1 MSQQPNIDPLKSRVG
16 RQIYAFAALL
26 AALPLIVVGA
36 YSLFEIDAA
45 YREQAQKTLDQSILS
60 FGEMLREKF
69 LQSNEL
75 AERMIGE
82 RLTASELPTAF
93 LNYAVIENGA
103 AVHSTFPEAL
113 IPEIDR
119 AGEANQ
125 PNISISQSQPDSSV
139 YLAVNSNE
147 STFIGELNPFHLWA
161 DRSLYPYATEF
172 CILLQSMPAPVFCST
187 ALPAEQQDIISQAD
201 TTSGSIEWSAAD
213 ESWHSSYRELFL
225 PAAFDAAPLRIVGSQ
240 PNDVTYSAAA
250 AFRQV
255 YIPGMALA
263 LAFALLGASIH
274 ARQFLR
280 PLSALLAVTKR
291 FADRD
296 FTAVA
301 HLERRDEFQD
311 LANAL
316 NGMGIALDRQFKA
329 HEAMSRL
336 DQLILEGDSIEDVF
350 RTSVAEAF
358 VYMPLEIVEL
368 DIAADSDGQCVRY
381 SLVRSEDCLRKDLV
395 DSSEITPRPD
405 MKQLN
410 AGIVVAEERRGEIRG
425 YTHEDSEAGP
435 VTATQLNALADRI
448 SIALEFHEQSA
459 ELNRRAW
466 YDELTGLP
474 NRASCL
480 HKINRAIETAEC
492 NGHMVAL
499 LYIDLDGFKSVN
511 DSLGHETGDQL
522 IRLAAER
529 ITACI
534 GHHGVTARLG
544 GDEFAV
550 IFPYSK
556 GRSEEYK
563 AIGKMILMRL
573 QEPFKL
579 GNSEAFLGASIGA
592 ARYPEDGSTHT
603 ELLRKA
609 DAAMYRAKDSGR
621 GRQVDYSRTLGIVIA
636 KRLRLEADLNR
647 ALERDEL
654 QLVFQPQIDLRSRA
668 MVSAEALLR
677 WIHATEGPIS
687 TEEFIPI
694 AEETNQIITLGN
706 WVLFNACAQFS
717 EWRDRGV
724 NLQRIAVNV
733 SAKQLRSPDFI
744 SHVKECLNQFSLSP
758 EMLEIELTEGVFV
771 GSPEII
777 SSIHSLKLLGVEISI
792 DDFGTGYS
800 SLGYLKNLEFDKV
813 KVDRSFVGS
822 LPHDR
827 QSASI
832 IQAVLAMCR
841 TLGKPVVAE
850 GVETS
855 QQLQYLTD
863 AGVEFAQGHYFGQP
877 MSAQEFEHAART
889 AQENDSTIVR
899 FSGPRYR

>member
-1 MSQQPNIDPLKSRVG
+1 MNQLPNIDPLKSRVG

-26 AALPLIVVGA
+26 AAAPLIVVGA
-36 YSLFEIDAA
+36 YSIFELDAA
-45 YREQAQKTLDQSILS
+45 YREQAQKALDQSIRG

-75 AERMIGE
+75 AQRMISE
-82 RLTASELPTAF
+82 QLTQDELPAAF
-93 LNYAVIENGA
+93 LNYAVVENGLI
-103 AVHSTFPEAL
+103 VHSTYPEGFIPATDNTSEPNRPQIL
-113 IPEIDR
+113 IRQSEPE
-119 AGEANQ
+119 
-125 PNISISQSQPDSSV
+125 SQV
-139 YLAVNSNE
+139 YLAVSLDD
-147 STFIGELNPFHLWA
+147 STFIGELNPFHFWA
-161 DRSLYPYATEF
+161 DRGLYPFATEF
-172 CILLQSMPAPVFCST
+172 CLLQQSMPAPVFCSVT
-187 ALPAEQQDIISQAD
+187 LPAEQQSRVNQAT
-201 TTSGSIEWSAAD
+201 TTSGSMEWSEAA
-213 ESWHSSYRELFL
+213 ESWHASYWELLL
-225 PAAFDAAPLRIVGSQ
+225 PSDFDAAPLRIVGSQ
-240 PNDVTYSAAA
+240 PNELTYNAAA

-274 ARQFLR
+274 ARRFLR
-280 PLSALLAVTKR
+280 PLSALLSVTKR

-296 FTAVA
+296 FTATA
-301 HLERRDEFQD
+301 NLERHDEFQD

-316 NGMGIALDRQFKA
+316 NGMGVALDRQFKA

-358 VYMPLEIVEL
+358 DYMPLEVVEL
-368 DIAADSDGQCVRY
+368 DISADSHGQYVRY
-381 SLVRSEDCLRKDLV
+381 SLDRSEDCLLKNVVEEKGETAKSGLRTLSAD
-395 DSSEITPRPD
+395 
-405 MKQLN
+405 
-410 AGIVVAEERRGEIRG
+410 IVVAEERRGEIRG
-425 YTHEDSEAGP
+425 YASADCEADP
-435 VTATQLNALADRI
+435 ITATQLRTLADRI
-448 SIALEFHEQSA
+448 SIALEFNEQSA
-459 ELNRRAW
+459 ELSRRAW

-474 NRASCL
+474 NRESCL
-480 HKINRAIETAEC
+480 RKINRAIETAEC

-522 IRLAAER
+522 ISLAAER
-529 ITACI
+529 ITKCV
-534 GHHGVTARLG
+534 GHQGVTARLG

-556 GRSEEYK
+556 GRAEEYK
-563 AIGKMILMRL
+563 TIGKMILLQL
-573 QEPFKL
+573 QEPFRL

-636 KRLRLEADLNR
+636 KRLRLESDLNR
-647 ALERDEL
+647 ALERNEM
-654 QLVFQPQIDLRSRA
+654 QLVFQPQIDLQSRA

-677 WIHATEGPIS
+677 WNHATEGPIS
-687 TEEFIPI
+687 PEEFIPI

-706 WVLFNACAQFS
+706 WVLFNACEQLS

-724 NLQRIAVNV
+724 KLQRIAVNV
-733 SAKQLRSPDFI
+733 SANQLRSPDFI
-744 SHVKECLNQFSLSP
+744 NHVKECLTRFSLSP

-771 GSPEII
+771 GSQEII

-863 AGVEFAQGHYFGQP
+863 AGVEFAQGHYFGNP
-877 MSAQEFEHAART
+877 MSAQDFEHSARL
-889 AQENDSTIVR
+889 AQDSDPTIVR
-899 FSGPRYR
+899 FSGRRFR